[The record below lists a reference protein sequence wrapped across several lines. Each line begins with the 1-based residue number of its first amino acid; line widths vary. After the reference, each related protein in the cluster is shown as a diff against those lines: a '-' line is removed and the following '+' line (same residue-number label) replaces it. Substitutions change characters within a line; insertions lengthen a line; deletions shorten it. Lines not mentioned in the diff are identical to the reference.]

1 MGYDT
6 LLDPG
11 TLEDLKSKFPDA
23 WTIFNALDVE
33 KSGTLSLSKDTLWD
47 KLAPLGDEAA
57 TQILGMIDL
66 NGDGVIDF
74 NEFVFAW
81 KDNPPFKSQMEKDS
95 SRPEDDEDVP

>member
-1 MGYDT
+1 MP
-6 LLDPG
+6 PG
-11 TLEDLKSKFPDA
+11 TSAGGVSPG
-23 WTIFNALDVE
+23 
-33 KSGTLSLSKDTLWD
+33 SGRRSLSGRTCPSLSKDTLWD